1 MQNEDTNLV
10 VFRPLSPD
18 SPDGTAF
25 QREAL
30 GRRSMS
36 EKRKGHADPK
46 SSEFYQRIK
55 ENREKGRQYYSGE
68 SDLFVCLSVCAF
80 SVSSGC
86 PSFWSGCLFEWGWI
100 VWFARHMRNKS
111 LISVCDGCDFSS
123 WNIRANMSWRGLI
136 SQFSHAWSLFLLCEN
151 KICSNQH
158 VLIWLFVCLSVCLCF
173 NGRCEKAAYLNWP
186 FLLKCLQLKC
196 LIWLSVRL
204 LVAWTV
210 CWCVHRVF

>member
-1 MQNEDTNLV
+1 MWQGQIQKISTNPV
-10 VFRPLSPD
+10 VSRPLSPD

-25 QREAL
+25 QREALGRHSILRETEILSKTSTCRMKTLILLFSGLFLLIRLTVRHSKERAL

-86 PSFWSGCLFEWGWI
+86 PSFWSGCLFEWGWL
-100 VWFARHMRNKS
+100 VWF
-111 LISVCDGCDFSS
+111 GSS
-123 WNIRANMSWRGLI
+123 YEEQALDTCLR
-136 SQFSHAWSLFLLCEN
+136 
-151 KICSNQH
+151 
-158 VLIWLFVCLSVCLCF
+158 WL
-173 NGRCEKAAYLNWP
+173 
-186 FLLKCLQLKC
+186 
-196 LIWLSVRL
+196 
-204 LVAWTV
+204 
-210 CWCVHRVF
+210 